1 MDTEKSMVYMAG
13 WRDGYAAA
21 LRDLAERGDGFDPI
35 AVERE
40 REEIRNGP

>member
-1 MDTEKSMVYMAG
+1 VDAEKSMAYLKG

-21 LRDLAERGDGFDPI
+21 LRDLAERGGGFDPI
-35 AVERE
+35 AVEQE